1 KRVGCQLQHHRVLIQ
16 THVLRLMHQ
25 SQHIRL
31 RHANTFW
38 FARRPGGE
46 HHIRQV
52 ISTTA
57 PPQVCPAPL
66 PPLSLL
72 SRTYHSHLLPIS
84 PPAHRSLPSPSTP
97 TWRPRSATCSRAVP
111 AVPPDPTA
119 DKRHQLSRPPADSPS
134 TSPTVPGTRPP
145 PLPIQH
151 PAPLNSAPTGSP

>member
-1 KRVGCQLQHHRVLIQ
+1 Q

-72 SRTYHSHLLPIS
+72 SRTYHSHLRPITLF
-84 PPAHRSLPSPSTP
+84 SLTQHQLRARGLQHVLAPSQ
-97 TWRPRSATCSRAVP
+97 RCLRIQRQISATSFQ
-111 AVPPDPTA
+111 DPQQTH
-119 DKRHQLSRPPADSPS
+119 HQHHRPFLAHAHHHFRSN
-134 TSPTVPGTRPP
+134 T
-145 PLPIQH
+145 L
-151 PAPLNSAPTGSP
+151 LL